1 MSVDLT
7 LLFIEKQVEA
17 VRLCAALTEPFA
29 TGSVPIK
36 PEELSKEYSFIAGK
50 LQSSLNELKTLSNT
64 IEAESKSMEP
74 GDLRNA
80 RQRVQTMV
88 AEISRGAQDYAAQV
102 RFYQAMNAGGAA
114 AVKAGLDA
122 FENVNKA
129 TRELV
134 KDEEDDEPNEG
145 SELAPS
151 KDADEPA
158 DPMLM

>member
-7 LLFIEKQVEA
+7 LLFVEKQVEA
-17 VRLCAALTEPFA
+17 VRLCAALTEPYA
-29 TGSVPIK
+29 TGTVPIK
-36 PEELSKEYSFIAGK
+36 PDALSKEYSFIAGK
-50 LQSSLNELKTLSNT
+50 LQSSLNELKALSET
-64 IEAESKSMEP
+64 IEADAKKMEP

-80 RQRVQTMV
+80 RQRIQTMV

-122 FENVNKA
+122 FENVNRA

-134 KDEEDDEPNEG
+134 VEEDDDQPNEG
-145 SELAPS
+145 SELAPA
-151 KDADEPA
+151 KDEEPA
-158 DPMLM
+158 DPTLM

>member
-17 VRLCAALTEPFA
+17 VRLCAALTEPYA
-29 TGSVPIK
+29 TGTVPIK
-36 PEELSKEYSFIAGK
+36 PEALSSEYSFIASK
-50 LQSSLNELKTLSNT
+50 LQGALNELKSLSGT
-64 IEAESKSMEP
+64 IEADAKKMEP

-88 AEISRGAQDYAAQV
+88 SEISRGAQDYAAQV
-102 RFYQAMNAGGAA
+102 RFYQAMNANGAA

-129 TRELV
+129 TRELIR
-134 KDEEDDEPNEG
+134 EEEEESMDG

-151 KDADEPA
+151 KEEPA
-158 DPMLM
+158 DPTLM